1 MTWTPRDLSAVLRTI
16 IDNMDFAVNDC
27 VATDH
32 AVPDNYWYARKR
44 YSDYITFAAGKRRNK
59 YGFGWQAV
67 HDSAPDT
74 YATLIAEFQ
83 GCMNTLKPFRVWSG
97 ASDKTVF
104 TSPQINHAFRF
115 VHDTD
120 HVILGAD
127 LTHDGEVKVI
137 VPFIMEVF
145 HAAGFVAAVL
155 CACDLLGQL
164 WYGTNN
170 HGAFVDDQEAFVKQL
185 YSYLMHHHG
194 AQHG

>member
-1 MTWTPRDLSAVLRTI
+1 MPWIQRDLALTLRHML
-16 IDNMDFAVNDC
+16 DNMDFSVNDC
-27 VATDH
+27 ATTDYPL
-32 AVPDNYWYARKR
+32 PDSYEYARKR
-44 YSDYITFAAGKRRNK
+44 YSDYITFAAGKRRIK
-59 YGFGWQAV
+59 LGFGWAAV
-67 HDSAPDT
+67 PELAPET
-74 YATLIAEFQ
+74 YEGLVNEYQ
-83 GCMNTLKPFRVWSG
+83 HCLNTLQPFLVWSG

-170 HGAFVDDQEAFVKQL
+170 HGAFVDNQEAFVKQL

>member
-1 MTWTPRDLSAVLRTI
+1 MTWTPRDLSAVLKTI

-27 VATDH
+27 VTTNYP
-32 AVPDNYWYARKR
+32 VPDSYEYARKR
-44 YSDYITFAAGKRRNK
+44 YSDYITFAAGKRRNQL
-59 YGFGWQAV
+59 GFGWKAV
-67 HDSAPDT
+67 EDSAPAT
-74 YATLIAEFQ
+74 YEALVGEYAYCLTQ
-83 GCMNTLKPFRVWSG
+83 CRGFRVWGG

-120 HVILGAD
+120 HVRLGAD

-137 VPFIMEVF
+137 VPFIHEVF
-145 HAAGFVAAVL
+145 HAAGFVAAVI

-170 HGAFVDDQEAFVKQL
+170 HGAFVDDQESFVKQL
-185 YSYLMHHHG
+185 FAYLMHHHG
-194 AQHG
+194 AQNG